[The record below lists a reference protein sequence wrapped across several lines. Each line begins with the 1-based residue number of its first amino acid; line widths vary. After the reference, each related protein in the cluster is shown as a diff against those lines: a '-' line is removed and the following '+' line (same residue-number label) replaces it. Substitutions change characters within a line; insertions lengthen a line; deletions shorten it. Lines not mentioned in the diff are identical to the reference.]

1 MSDSGLKAEIL
12 AGELAVSRRNFFRR
26 VKQLTGLTPNEYLRE
41 VRLQAARRML
51 ETKKHTS
58 VKAVAFAA
66 GYHKVKHFS
75 TIFRQRFGR
84 PPSDYLL

>member
-1 MSDSGLKAEIL
+1 L
-12 AGELAVSRRNFFRR
+12 AGELATSRRNFFRR

-51 ETKKHTS
+51 ETKEHPT